1 MGNIIMALIVAIVVL
16 GSCSNNKKSNS
27 EDKTTT
33 PTIKTKDTT
42 KADNELATKYLST
55 EDFKKKIMNY
65 DEHPQEW
72 VFEGN
77 RPAII
82 DFYATWCGPCKMTA
96 PIIERLARKYKG
108 QIDFYK
114 VDIDQERELAQIF
127 GIRSIPTFLFI
138 PMKGQPTA
146 QMGAMQLADF
156 EEIIEYELLGK
167 QGAVDHK

>member
-33 PTIKTKDTT
+33 PTTKTKDTI
-42 KADNELATKYLST
+42 KANNELATKYLST

-156 EEIIEYELLGK
+156 EDIIESELLGK
-167 QGAVDHK
+167 QDAVDHK

>member
-33 PTIKTKDTT
+33 PIIKTKNTI
-42 KADNELATKYLST
+42 KSDNELATKYLST

-108 QIDFYK
+108 QIDFYN

-156 EEIIEYELLGK
+156 EEIIESELLGK
-167 QGAVDHK
+167 QDAVDHK

>member
-1 MGNIIMALIVAIVVL
+1 MALIVAIVVL

-33 PTIKTKDTT
+33 STIKTKDAI
-42 KADNELATKYLST
+42 KSDNELATKYLST

-82 DFYATWCGPCKMTA
+82 DFYATWCGPCKTTA

-156 EEIIEYELLGK
+156 EEIIESELLGK
-167 QGAVDHK
+167 QDAVDHK